1 MSRCIW
7 ALLAVAFSVAAHAAE
22 DCRKLYRLTD
32 FNHAIEP
39 GIEVPA
45 TDGVPAHCRVT
56 GVVSR
61 AIRFQVTLPRNWN
74 GKMMFTAVGGA
85 AGQIGDTT
93 SLLARGF
100 AMASTDT
107 GHEAVDGNAFYRQPQ
122 ALLDY
127 AYRGVHLATV
137 SAKRIIRYYCG
148 DEVEAHIFLET
159 SVVQGHIAVQPWV
172 RLVHV
177 RLLGKR
183 ANEAMDANAS
193 ITHEDVFE

>member
-1 MSRCIW
+1 MMRR
-7 ALLAVAFSVAAHAAE
+7 LAVAVLAILWSVGAHANG
-22 DCRKLYRLTD
+22 DCRKLSRLTD

-39 GIEVPA
+39 GIAVPA
-45 TDGVPAHCRVT
+45 TDSVPAHCRVT

-61 AIRFQVTLPRNWN
+61 AIRFTVTLPHDWN

-107 GHEAVDGNAFYRQPQ
+107 GHEAVDDNAFYNQPH

-127 AYRGVHLATV
+127 AYRGVHLADTV
-137 SAKRIIRYYCG
+137 SQADHSTLLRR
-148 DEVEAHIFLET
+148 
-159 SVVQGHIAVQPWV
+159 GH
-172 RLVHV
+172 
-177 RLLGKR
+177 
-183 ANEAMDANAS
+183 
-193 ITHEDVFE
+193 